1 MVIGER
7 LIVLQRLIALK
18 LGYKREYDFD
28 ISPRMLE
35 GLSSGPAKDTSVPA
49 GPYMDQW
56 YTEYYELLEWDPKN
70 GVPTSH
76 ALDRLGMMDFEVGVK
91 PE

>member
-1 MVIGER
+1 MAIGER

-28 ISPRMLE
+28 ISPRLLE
-35 GLSSGPAKDTSVPA
+35 GLSSGPVKDTTVPA
-49 GPYMDQW
+49 GPYMEQW
-56 YTEYYELLEWDPKN
+56 YNEYYELLDWDPKT

-76 ALDRLGMMDFEVGVK
+76 SLERLGLRDFEVGVK
-91 PE
+91 PG